1 MTGRT
6 VMLLVIVD
14 CMNETKVP
22 RAFISYSWDN
32 EEHKQWVRDLAIRL
46 RQDGVDVMLDQWGV
60 APGDQ
65 LPEFMEHSLR
75 EHDFILIICTPQ
87 YKRKSD
93 GRIGGVGYEGHI
105 MTAELFTAR
114 NNRKFIPI
122 LRHTS
127 WEEASPSWLRGKY
140 YIDLSDAGVSEA
152 GYQDL
157 LTTLHGQRLQAPP
170 IGKPPKMSKPARGGE
185 PASSPQA
192 EQIDPTAPI
201 KITGV
206 VTEGISK
213 PRMDGTRGSALYAIP
228 FQLSRRP
235 SSDWARLF
243 VETWNHPPRWTTMH
257 RPGIA
262 RVSGARIIL
271 DGTTI
276 EEVEKYHRETL
287 LVVLDRVNQLIA
299 EHEERKQRE
308 VEIESQRRQQHE
320 ASVSEVTK
328 RIKFD

>member
-1 MTGRT
+1 MSSK
-6 VMLLVIVD
+6 I
-14 CMNETKVP
+14 P
-22 RAFISYSWDN
+22 RAFISYSWDS
-32 EEHKQWVRDLAIRL
+32 EDHKLWVRDLAIRL

-75 EHDFILIICTPQ
+75 EHDFILIVCTAQ

-122 LRHTS
+122 LRHAS
-127 WEEASPSWLRGKY
+127 WEEAAPSWLQGRY
-140 YIDLSDAGVSEA
+140 YIDLSQPDRFEA
-152 GYQDL
+152 NYQDL
-157 LTTLHGQRLQAPP
+157 LATLHGQRLQAPP
-170 IGKPPKMSKPARGGE
+170 LGKPPKIKASASQSRPEARPQPAQAD
-185 PASSPQA
+185 PA
-192 EQIDPTAPI
+192 EPI
-201 KITGV
+201 KITGI
-206 VTEGISK
+206 VTETITM
-213 PRMDGTRGSALYAIP
+213 PRMDGTKGSALYAIP
-228 FQLSRRP
+228 FQLSKRP
-235 SSDWARLF
+235 SSEWAELF
-243 VETWNHPPRWTTMH
+243 IETWNHPPQWTTMH

-262 RVSGARIIL
+262 RVSGDRVIL

-287 LVVLDRVNQLIA
+287 LLVIERVNQLIA
-299 EHEERKQRE
+299 EHEERKRREAEIALQRKH
-308 VEIESQRRQQHE
+308 QHE
-320 ASVSEVTK
+320 AAVSDAAK

>member
-1 MTGRT
+1 MSSK
-6 VMLLVIVD
+6 L
-14 CMNETKVP
+14 P
-22 RAFISYSWDN
+22 RAFISYSWDS
-32 EEHKQWVRDLAIRL
+32 EDHKLWVRNLATKL

-65 LPEFMEHSLR
+65 LPEFMEQSLR

-87 YKRKSD
+87 YRRKSD

-105 MTAELFTAR
+105 MTAELFTER

-122 LRHTS
+122 LRNAR
-127 WEEASPSWLRGKY
+127 WEDASPSWLRGKY
-140 YIDLSDAGVSEA
+140 YIDLSEEERFEA

-157 LTTLHGQRLQAPP
+157 LATLHGQRSPAPP
-170 IGKPPKMSKPARGGE
+170 IGKPPKLNKSVHQGE
-185 PASSPQA
+185 PESGPQT
-192 EQIDPTAPI
+192 EQADPAAPI
-201 KITGV
+201 KITGI
-206 VTEGISK
+206 VTEGITK

-235 SSDWARLF
+235 SAVWADLF
-243 VETWNHPPRWTTMH
+243 VETWNRPPRWTTMH

-262 RVSGARIIL
+262 RVSGDRVVL

-287 LVVLDRVNQLIA
+287 LVVLDRVNQLMA
-299 EHEERKQRE
+299 EHEERKRRE
-308 VEIESQRRQQHE
+308 EEIALQRRRQHE
-320 ASVSEVTK
+320 ASVSEVAK
-328 RIKFD
+328 KLKFD